1 MNFETITLG
10 ITDQVATLTL
20 NRPERLNAFT
30 SKMHEDLRFAL
41 DKIRAPGAARCV
53 IITGAGRGFCA
64 GADLADNPPANGS
77 GNDSGPRDLG
87 ATLEKN
93 YNPFILSL
101 RALEMPLVAAVNGPC
116 AGAGMS
122 LALACDIV
130 VAARSATFLQAFCN
144 IGLVPD
150 AGSTY
155 FLPRL
160 AGRARAAGMALLGE
174 KISAET
180 ALDWGL
186 IWKVV
191 DDAALM
197 SEAGSIAKKLAS
209 GPTKGLALIRQAL
222 DQSWSND
229 LAHQLDVERDAQ
241 RQAGRTFDFA
251 EGVTAFLQKRPARF
265 QGR

>member
-1 MNFETITLG
+1 MSFETITLA
-10 ITDQVATLTL
+10 IADQVATLTL
-20 NRPERLNAFT
+20 NRPDRLNAFT
-30 SKMHEDLRFAL
+30 NKMHEELRAAIEQ
-41 DKIRAPGAARCV
+41 IRAPGAARCLV
-53 IITGAGRGFCA
+53 ITGAGRGFCA
-64 GADLADNPPANGS
+64 GADLSDRQPAIDG
-77 GNDSGPRDLG
+77 GAPDLG
-87 ATLEKN
+87 QSLEKN
-93 YNPFILSL
+93 YNPLILSL

-122 LALACDIV
+122 LAMACDIV
-130 VAARSATFLQAFCN
+130 IAARSASFLQAFCN

-180 ALDWGL
+180 ALEWGL
-186 IWKVV
+186 VWKVV

-197 SEAGSIAKKLAS
+197 AEAGTIAKKLAG
-209 GPTKGLALIRQAL
+209 GPTKGLSLIRQAL
-222 DQSWSND
+222 DKSWSND
-229 LAHQLDVERDAQ
+229 LATQLDVERDAQ
-241 RQAGRTFDFA
+241 RLAGRTQDFA
-251 EGVTAFLQKRPARF
+251 EGVAAFLQKRPARF

>member
-1 MNFETITLG
+1 MSFETITLA
-10 ITDQVATLTL
+10 IADQVATLTL
-20 NRPERLNAFT
+20 NRPDRLNAFT
-30 SKMHEDLRFAL
+30 NKMHEELRAAL
-41 DKIRAPGAARCV
+41 EQIRASGAARCLV
-53 IITGAGRGFCA
+53 ITGAGRGFCA
-64 GADLADNPPANGS
+64 GADLSDRQPS
-77 GNDSGPRDLG
+77 NDGGAPDLG
-87 ATLEKN
+87 VSLEKN
-93 YNPFILSL
+93 YNPLILSL

-130 VAARSATFLQAFCN
+130 IAAKSASFLQAFCN

-180 ALDWGL
+180 ALEWGL

-197 SEAGSIAKKLAS
+197 AEAGAVAKKLAG
-209 GPTKGLALIRQAL
+209 GPTKGLGLIHQAL
-222 DQSWSND
+222 DKSWSND
-229 LAHQLDVERDAQ
+229 LATQLDVERDAQ
-241 RQAGRTFDFA
+241 RLAGRTQDFA
-251 EGVTAFLQKRPARF
+251 EGVAAFLQKRPARF

>member
-1 MNFETITLG
+1 MSFETITFA
-10 ITDQVATLTL
+10 ITEQVATLTL
-20 NRPERLNAFT
+20 NRPDRLNAFT
-30 SKMHEDLRFAL
+30 SKMHEELRAAL
-41 DKIRAPGAARCV
+41 EQLRAPGAARCLV
-53 IITGAGRGFCA
+53 VTGAGRGFCA
-64 GADLADNPPANGS
+64 GADLSDRQPSSDGGAP
-77 GNDSGPRDLG
+77 DLG
-87 ATLEKN
+87 VSLEKN

-130 VAARSATFLQAFCN
+130 IAAKSASFLQAFCN

-180 ALDWGL
+180 ALEWGL

-191 DDAALM
+191 DDAELM
-197 SEAGSIAKKLAS
+197 AEAGTVAKKLAN

-222 DQSWSND
+222 DKSWSND
-229 LAHQLDVERDAQ
+229 LATQLDVERDAQ
-241 RQAGRTFDFA
+241 RLAGRTQDFA

>member
-1 MNFETITLG
+1 MSFETITLD
-10 ITDQVATLTL
+10 IADQVATLTV

-30 SKMHEDLRFAL
+30 SKMHEDLRGAL
-41 DKIRAPGAARCV
+41 DRLRVPGTARCLIV
-53 IITGAGRGFCA
+53 TGAGRGFCA
-64 GADLADNPPANGS
+64 GADLADNAASNEA
-77 GNDSGPRDLG
+77 GPRDLG
-87 ATLEKN
+87 VSLEKN
-93 YNPFILSL
+93 YNPFILAL

-130 VAARSATFLQAFCN
+130 IAAKSASFLQAFCN

-160 AGRARAAGMALLGE
+160 AGRARASGMALLGE
-174 KISAET
+174 KISADT

-191 DDAALM
+191 DDATLM
-197 SEAGSIAKKLAS
+197 AEAGAVAKKLAS

-222 DQSWSND
+222 DRSWSND
-229 LAHQLDVERDAQ
+229 LASQLDVERDAQ
-241 RQAGRTFDFA
+241 RVAGRTGDFA
-251 EGVTAFLQKRPARF
+251 EGVKAFLEKRPARF

>member
-1 MNFETITLG
+1 MSFETITLA
-10 ITDQVATLTL
+10 IADQVATLTL
-20 NRPERLNAFT
+20 NRPDRLNAFT
-30 SKMHEDLRFAL
+30 SKMHEELRGAL
-41 DKIRAPGAARCV
+41 EQIRAPGAARCLV
-53 IITGAGRGFCA
+53 VTGAGRGFCA
-64 GADLADNPPANGS
+64 GADLSDRQPSSDGGAP
-77 GNDSGPRDLG
+77 DLG
-87 ATLEKN
+87 QSLEKN
-93 YNPFILSL
+93 YNPFILAL

-130 VAARSATFLQAFCN
+130 IAARSASFLQAFCN

-197 SEAGSIAKKLAS
+197 AEAGAVAKKLAS

-222 DQSWSND
+222 DKSWSND
-229 LAHQLDVERDAQ
+229 LATQLDVERDAQ
-241 RQAGRTFDFA
+241 RLAGRTQDFA
-251 EGVTAFLQKRPARF
+251 EGVAAFLQKRPARF